1 MTAKLYSMTPYAT
14 QVKNPP
20 ARLFTSHSGWYNIRD
35 MATQRITRY
44 IFKEI
49 TIPTLLAMVIF
60 SFVLVMG
67 RLLQLVEM
75 VVNKGVSL
83 FEILSLFTHL
93 LPTFFI
99 IIIPFSLFLGI
110 LIGFGR
116 LSSESEI
123 IALKSSGVSLYVLTT
138 PAILLGLVGTLVV
151 GWLTISAQPKGRH
164 TFDQKIFSLA
174 NSQITSTIRPG
185 IFNNDFDDLVIYTK
199 SIDEISGEMKE
210 IFISD
215 QRSGNSPVL
224 IFAQQG
230 QVYTDPKS
238 LRMTLHL
245 QTGSIHHRKL
255 GSAKDSYLAA
265 RFGSYDLNLSLGQE
279 GSSGNKRR
287 KKYNRM
293 TLSELK
299 ESIASQED
307 PRTINVMRTEIQE
320 RFSLAMVPLIFA
332 LLGVPLGIQSTRSG
346 KGGGFAK
353 ALGITLLYYA
363 LLTTARTAGQDGL
376 LPPYV
381 AMWIPNILM
390 LAGGIYL
397 FMLHARERRLE
408 WLARFS
414 YRLDDAFTRIL
425 ARKNRPS

>member
-1 MTAKLYSMTPYAT
+1 MLPYEA
-14 QVKNPP
+14 QGKNPP
-20 ARLFTSHSGWYNIRD
+20 ARLFTSHSGWYNIRV
-35 MATQRITRY
+35 MATPRITRY

-49 TIPTLLAMVIF
+49 TIPTILAMVIF

-75 VVNKGVSL
+75 VVNKGVSIL
-83 FEILSLFTHL
+83 DILSLFTHL

-123 IALKSSGVSLYVLTT
+123 IALKSSGVSLYSLTK
-138 PAILLGLVGTLVV
+138 PALFLGLIGTLMV
-151 GWLTISAQPKGRH
+151 GWLTVSAQPRGRH
-164 TFDQKIFSLA
+164 AFDQEIFTLA
-174 NSQITSTIRPG
+174 NSQISSSIRPG
-185 IFNNDFDDLVIYTK
+185 IFNSEFDGLVIYTGQV
-199 SIDEISGEMKE
+199 DEMTGKMQD

-215 QRSGNSPVL
+215 QRSGNSPVI

-230 QVYTDPKS
+230 QVYSDPET

-245 QTGSIHHRKL
+245 QTGTIHRRKL
-255 GSAKDSYLAA
+255 EDNKEGYQAA
-265 RFGSYDLNLSLGQE
+265 RFGSYDLNLSLNRE
-279 GSSGNKRR
+279 GTPQAKHN

-293 TLSELK
+293 TLDELNTVLNH
-299 ESIASQED
+299 QTD
-307 PRTINVMRTEIQE
+307 PRIHNIIHTEIQE
-320 RFSLAMVPLIFA
+320 RFSLALAPFVFA

-363 LLTTARTAGQDGL
+363 LITTARTAAQDGL
-376 LPPYV
+376 LPPLIS
-381 AMWIPNILM
+381 MWAPNVL
-390 LAGGIYL
+390 LLGGGTYL
-397 FMLHARERRLE
+397 FTLHARERRLE
-408 WLARFS
+408 WLERLT
-414 YRLDDAFTRIL
+414 YRIDDAFTRIL
-425 ARKNRPS
+425 ARKNRST